1 MHKPKAIT
9 RLQIAAY
16 WRAAYAAAR
25 EVGEPVDTYRKRV
38 MKELCGVDSVKK
50 LNRTVDFD
58 AVMSRFAE
66 DAMDYAAATRY
77 AVGDDRRL
85 AAIVRICCEQIM
97 QLVGTP
103 AGSTAAKDYIAGI
116 IRRAHILC
124 GDPTDPGYW
133 VDLGRDSLQAVFS
146 MLDTHRRRLL
156 RRAGLRA
163 PGGFDPSL
171 VYKPTPIGVTIISN
185 AAYYERLCGIR
196 QAAS

>member
-9 RLQIAAY
+9 RLQMAAY
-16 WRAAYAAAR
+16 WRAASAAAR

-50 LNRTVDFD
+50 LNRTGDFD

-103 AGSTAAKDYIAGI
+103 AGSTAAQDYIAGI

-124 GDPTDPGYW
+124 GDPCDAGYW
-133 VDLGRDSLQAVFS
+133 LDLGADSLRAVFA
-146 MLDTHRRRLL
+146 MLDTHRRRLI
-156 RRAGLRA
+156 RRFGGPN

-171 VYKPTPIGVTIISN
+171 VYTPTPEGVLAVHN

>member
-9 RLQIAAY
+9 RPQMAAY
-16 WRAAYAAAR
+16 WRAASAAAR

-50 LNRTVDFD
+50 LNRTGDFD

-103 AGSTAAKDYIAGI
+103 AGSTAAQDYIAGI

-124 GDPTDPGYW
+124 GDPSDAGYW
-133 VDLGRDSLQAVFS
+133 LDLGADSLRAVFA

-156 RRAGLRA
+156 RRVGHN

-171 VYKPTPIGVTIISN
+171 VYTPTPEGIRAVHN

>member
-9 RLQIAAY
+9 RPQMAAY
-16 WRAAYAAAR
+16 WRAASAAAR
-25 EVGEPVDTYRKRV
+25 EVGEPVGTYRKRV

-50 LNRTVDFD
+50 LNRTGDFD

-85 AAIVRICCEQIM
+85 AAIVRICCEQIL

-103 AGSTAAKDYIAGI
+103 AGSTAAQDYIAGI

-124 GDPTDPGYW
+124 GDPSDAGYW
-133 VDLGRDSLQAVFS
+133 LDLGADSLRAVFA
-146 MLDTHRRRLL
+146 MLDTHRRRLI
-156 RRAGLRA
+156 RRFGGPN

-171 VYKPTPIGVTIISN
+171 VYTPTPEGVLAVHN

>member
-9 RLQIAAY
+9 RPQMAAY
-16 WRAAYAAAR
+16 WRAASAAAR

-50 LNRTVDFD
+50 LNRTGDFD

-103 AGSTAAKDYIAGI
+103 AGSTAAQDYIAGI

-124 GDPTDPGYW
+124 GDPSDAGYW
-133 VDLGRDSLQAVFS
+133 LDLGADSLRAVFA

-156 RRAGLRA
+156 RRSGPN

-171 VYKPTPIGVTIISN
+171 VYTPTPEGVLAVHN

>member
-1 MHKPKAIT
+1 MTKCIT
-9 RLQIAAY
+9 RPQMAAY
-16 WRAAYAAAR
+16 WRAASAAAR

-50 LNRTVDFD
+50 LNRTGDFD

-103 AGSTAAKDYIAGI
+103 AGSTAAQDYISGI

-124 GDPTDPGYW
+124 GDPSDAGYW
-133 VDLGRDSLQAVFS
+133 LDLGADSLRAVFA
-146 MLDTHRRRLL
+146 MLDTHRRRLI
-156 RRAGLRA
+156 RRFDGPN

-171 VYKPTPIGVTIISN
+171 VYTPTPEGVLAVHN
-185 AAYYERLCGIR
+185 AAYYERLCCIR